1 MKTKGILAILVITAI
16 GVNAQNGDTINEKQE
31 KVSTV
36 IIDDNENEVSI
47 ETDEFVKAEKSSDTT
62 KIGIGDK
69 DISIVEDDEGTSI
82 KVTDSEDD
90 QEKSEKSEKKKKK
103 FKGHWSG
110 FEFGINNFV
119 DDNFSMD
126 RTAGE
131 QFMDL
136 NTGRS
141 WNFNWNIKQY
151 SIGLGSNRFGIVSG
165 LGLEFNS
172 YHFDGDNNIQKI
184 DGYIVSKDDYPSPL
198 EKSKLKTTFLRV
210 PVMLELQLL
219 NAKRS
224 KRLYISGGVI
234 GGLKLG
240 SSSKVVY
247 KEDGKKQKDKIHD
260 DFNINPLR
268 CGLTARIGYRNL
280 NLFGNY
286 YLTPFFEKDNDP
298 ELYPIT
304 VGLAFSF

>member
-151 SIGLGSNRFGIVSG
+151 SIGFGSNRFGLVSG

-172 YHFDGDNNIQKI
+172 YYFDGDNNIQKI
-184 DGYIVSKDDYPSPL
+184 DGNIVSKNDYPSPL

-210 PVMLELQLL
+210 PVLLELQLL

-268 CGLTARIGYRNL
+268 YGLTARIGYRNL